1 MYNYKVRSDCMVKST
16 CVSQILEQSA
26 NLSEKIK
33 EKENVNP
40 EKIVDWISETND
52 MIFKLGKA
60 IDKLEERLEILE
72 EIMKE

>member
-1 MYNYKVRSDCMVKST
+1 MVKST